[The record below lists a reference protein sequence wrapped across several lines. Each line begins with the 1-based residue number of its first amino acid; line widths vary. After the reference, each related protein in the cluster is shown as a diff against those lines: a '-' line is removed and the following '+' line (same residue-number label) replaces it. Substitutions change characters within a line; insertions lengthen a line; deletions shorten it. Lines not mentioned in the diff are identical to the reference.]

1 VPETHLEVARS
12 SGVTRHET
20 VAGARFILEHP
31 VLRALAATAMLS
43 NLFAYAQ
50 SAVLLLYVTRELD
63 LAATAFG
70 AILAAFSLG
79 GVCGSLCAGRVATRL
94 GQFGAIGVGVAVMAA
109 GDSMV
114 ALASGTV
121 GFGAIAVGQFVTGFG
136 LPICT
141 ISMLSLRQ
149 TITPP
154 NMLARMNAASR
165 LVSWGAI
172 PLGALLGGVLGE
184 AIGLRPTL
192 VTCAGGSLL
201 VVAWV
206 VWALRRASLAQTKAD
221 RRPRVF
227 QA

>member
-1 VPETHLEVARS
+1 
-12 SGVTRHET
+12 
-20 VAGARFILEHP
+20 
-31 VLRALAATAMLS
+31 MLS

-70 AILAAFSLG
+70 AILAGFSLG

-94 GQFGAIGVGVAVMAA
+94 GQFGAIGIGVAVMAA
-109 GDSMV
+109 GDCMV
-114 ALASGTV
+114 ASASGTV
-121 GFGAIAVGQFVTGFG
+121 AFGGIAVGQFVTGFG

-149 TITPP
+149 TITPE
-154 NMLARMNAASR
+154 NMMARMNAASR

-172 PLGALLGGVLGE
+172 PLGALVGGLLGE
-184 AIGLRPTL
+184 TIGLRPTL
-192 VTCAGGSLL
+192 VTCAGGSTL

-206 VWALRRASLAQTKAD
+206 VWALRRAS
-221 RRPRVF
+221 PRSR
-227 QA
+227 AR